1 MQQELTEDFLC
12 SSSLFT
18 NSNWFAFDEDKALND
33 ASVISE
39 ASPSPNSEI
48 SSPKLDDENDE
59 VILGD
64 VIDDTKGSEPP
75 SAVSN
80 KDIDEEVGHT
90 VLANGII
97 DKLEDDIRPPTP
109 DVDESQPQCV
119 EWREEE
125 AEPGLVA
132 EKDTTF
138 PDFEVENEKQMDSM
152 DDVMLCE
159 AKLGEVK
166 EIDNSSGSSAPET
179 TVEAVLP
186 VSSDFDSI
194 KHPEPVGETTV
205 SEHLLGGQ
213 NKEEDEHKR
222 E

>member
-1 MQQELTEDFLC
+1 
-12 SSSLFT
+12 
-18 NSNWFAFDEDKALND
+18 
-33 ASVISE
+33 
-39 ASPSPNSEI
+39 
-48 SSPKLDDENDE
+48 
-59 VILGD
+59 
-64 VIDDTKGSEPP
+64 
-75 SAVSN
+75 
-80 KDIDEEVGHT
+80 
-90 VLANGII
+90 
-97 DKLEDDIRPPTP
+97 
-109 DVDESQPQCV
+109 
-119 EWREEE
+119 
-125 AEPGLVA
+125 
-132 EKDTTF
+132 
-138 PDFEVENEKQMDSM
+138 M

-205 SEHLLGGQ
+205 SEHPLGGQ